1 MNKYLK
7 QLLDALAA
15 KNAEKQGIV
24 TKALD
29 AGQTPNEEEEK
40 QIGVIDAEIA
50 TIQKNIDRVK
60 DMIKQAETAATAA
73 TPVAGDNPAEA
84 EKSAKGDP
92 KPKDDPKVEV
102 KSNLP
107 KGMPFAQFARAKML
121 ACHEQKQG
129 RLMTVVDAAKALG
142 YDEAVVQYVE
152 KATLGT
158 TTDAGFAAPLV
169 QQDTYKGDF
178 LELLRNA
185 TIFDKLQGYRAVP
198 FNVKINGQLSGGTA
212 SWVGEGAKKPLTNPT
227 FNSIEIKEHKL
238 AAITVYTQELLRR
251 ADPAI
256 DQLVLNDLIE
266 ATKVLIDTT
275 FLGTQ
280 AQTDVTPAGILNG
293 VTAIEPSG
301 TTAAQIEADLLKL
314 ITTFVAANLTTDN
327 AYFLMSETRAMQ
339 YALLR
344 DALGNTYFNGMS
356 FAGAARSLLGI
367 PVITSQSIGDKIIL
381 VKMSE
386 LLVAQDGG
394 VDVAYSDQATLVD
407 GSVTHNLWQ
416 ENKFAIRVEKFI
428 TWAKRRAIAA
438 AYLDYTTTPTP

>member
-7 QLLDALAA
+7 QLLDALAQ

-29 AGQTPNEEEEK
+29 AGQTPNEEEEQK
-40 QIGVIDAEIA
+40 IAAIDAEIA

-60 DMIKQAETAATAA
+60 DMIKQGEAAASTA
-73 TPVAGDNPAEA
+73 TPVAGENPDQAQ
-84 EKSAKGDP
+84 KSAKGDP
-92 KPKDDPKVEV
+92 EPKKDTKVEV

-121 ACHEQKQG
+121 ACHEQKKG
-129 RLMTVVDAAKALG
+129 RLMTVADAAKSLG
-142 YDEAVVQYVE
+142 YDEAVIQYVE

-158 TTDAGFAAPLV
+158 TTDPGFAAPLV
-169 QQDTYKGDF
+169 QTDTYTGDF

-185 TIFDKLQGYRAVP
+185 TIFDKLQGYRSVP
-198 FNVKINGQLSGGTA
+198 FNVKINGQLTGGTA

-227 FNSIEIKEHKL
+227 FNNIEIKEHKL

-275 FLGTQ
+275 FLGDQ

-293 VTAIEPSG
+293 VTTITPSG

-314 ITTFVAANLTTDN
+314 IQTFIAANLSTDN

-356 FAGAARSLLGI
+356 FAGAARTLLGI

-407 GSVTHNLWQ
+407 GSTTHNLWQ

-438 AYLDYTTTPTP
+438 AYIDYTP

>member
-7 QLLDALAA
+7 QLLDALAQ

-40 QIGVIDAEIA
+40 QIEGIDAEIA
-50 TIQKNIDRVK
+50 TLEKNIARVK
-60 DMIKQAETAATAA
+60 EMIAQGEKAATTA
-73 TPVAGDNPAEA
+73 TPVAGQNPQEA
-84 EKSAKGDP
+84 QNAANGNPNPTEQI
-92 KPKDDPKVEV
+92 VV

-121 ACHEQKQG
+121 ACHEQKKG
-129 RLMTVVDAAKALG
+129 TLLTVVDAAKQLG
-142 YDEAVVQYVE
+142 YGEDVVQYVE

-169 QQDTYKGDF
+169 HRDTYTGDF
-178 LELLRNA
+178 IELLRNA
-185 TIFDKLQGYRAVP
+185 TIFDKLKGYRSVP
-198 FNVKINGQLSGGTA
+198 FNIEISGQLSGGSA
-212 SWVGEGAKKPLTNPT
+212 QWVGEGERKPLTNPT
-227 FNSIEIKEHKL
+227 FGNVEVDEHKL

-256 DQLVLNDLIE
+256 DRLVLDDLIE
-266 ATKVLIDTT
+266 ASKALIDTT

-280 AQTDVTPAGILNG
+280 AETSTTPIGVLNG
-293 VTAIEPSG
+293 VTAITPSG
-301 TTAAQIEADLLKL
+301 TTAAQIEADLMKL
-314 ITTFVAANLTTDN
+314 ITAFVTANLSTDN
-327 AYFLMSETRAMQ
+327 SYFLMSETRAMQ

-344 DALGNTYFNGMS
+344 DALGNTYFNGMN
-356 FAGAARSLLGI
+356 FNGTRSLLGI
-367 PVITSQSIGDKIIL
+367 PVVTSQAVGDKVIL

-386 LLVAQDGG
+386 LLVAEDGG

-407 GSVTHNLWQ
+407 GSTTHNLWQ

-438 AYLDYTTTPTP
+438 AYIDYTMTP

>member
-7 QLLDALAA
+7 QLLDALAQ

-40 QIGVIDAEIA
+40 QIEGIDAEIA
-50 TIQKNIDRVK
+50 TLEKNIARVK
-60 DMIKQAETAATAA
+60 EMIAQGEKAATTA
-73 TPVAGDNPAEA
+73 TPVAGQNPQEA
-84 EKSAKGDP
+84 QNAANGNPNPTEQI
-92 KPKDDPKVEV
+92 VV

-129 RLMTVVDAAKALG
+129 NLMSVADAAKALG
-142 YDEAVVQYVE
+142 YDEEVIQYVE

-158 TTDAGFAAPLV
+158 TTDPGFAAPLV
-169 QQDTYKGDF
+169 QTDTYKGDF

-185 TIFDKLQGYRAVP
+185 TIFDKLQGYRSVP
-198 FNVKINGQLSGGTA
+198 FNVKINGQLTGGIA
-212 SWVGEGAKKPLTNPT
+212 GWVGEGAKKPLTNPT
-227 FNSIEIKEHKL
+227 FNNIEIKEHKL

-266 ATKVLIDTT
+266 ATKALIDTT
-275 FLGTQ
+275 FLGSQ
-280 AQTDVTPAGILNG
+280 AQSDTTPAGILNG
-293 VTAIEPSG
+293 VTAITPSG

-314 ITTFVAANLTTDN
+314 IQAFIAANLTTDN

-356 FAGAARSLLGI
+356 FAGAARTLLGI
-367 PVITSQSIGDKIIL
+367 PVVTSQSVGDKVIL

-407 GSVTHNLWQ
+407 GSTTHNLWQ

-438 AYLDYTTTPTP
+438 AYIDYTMTP

>member
-7 QLLDALAA
+7 QLLDALAQ

-29 AGQTPNEEEEK
+29 AGQTPNEDEEK
-40 QIGVIDAEIA
+40 QIEGIDAEIA
-50 TIQKNIDRVK
+50 TLEKNIERVK
-60 DMIKQAETAATAA
+60 EMIKQGEKAATTA
-73 TPVAGDNPAEA
+73 TPVAGQNPQEA
-84 EKSAKGDP
+84 QEAANGNP
-92 KPKDDPKVEV
+92 NPTEQITV

-121 ACHEQKQG
+121 ACHVQKKG
-129 RLMTVVDAAKALG
+129 SLLTVVDAAKQLG
-142 YDEAVVQYVE
+142 YGEDVVQYVE

-169 QQDTYKGDF
+169 HRDTYTGDF
-178 LELLRNA
+178 IELLRNA
-185 TIFDKLQGYRAVP
+185 TIFDKLKGYRSVP
-198 FNVKINGQLSGGTA
+198 FNIEISGQLSGGSA
-212 SWVGEGAKKPLTNPT
+212 QWVGEGARKPLTNPT
-227 FNSIEIKEHKL
+227 FGNVEVDEHKL

-256 DQLVLNDLIE
+256 DRLVLDDLIE
-266 ATKVLIDTT
+266 ASKALIDST
-275 FLGTQ
+275 FLGSQ
-280 AQTDVTPAGILNG
+280 AETSTTPIGILNG
-293 VTAIEPSG
+293 VTAITPSG
-301 TTAAQIEADLLKL
+301 TTAAQIEADLMKL
-314 ITTFVAANLTTDN
+314 ITAFVAANLSTDN
-327 AYFLMSETRAMQ
+327 SYFLMSETRAMQ

-344 DALGNTYFNGMS
+344 DALGNTYFNGMNFS
-356 FAGAARSLLGI
+356 GARSLLGI
-367 PVITSQSIGDKIIL
+367 PVVTSQSVGDKVIL

-386 LLVAQDGG
+386 LLVAEDGG

-407 GSVTHNLWQ
+407 GSTTHNLWQ

-438 AYLDYTTTPTP
+438 AYIDYTPTP

>member
-7 QLLDALAA
+7 QLLDALAQ

-40 QIGVIDAEIA
+40 QIEGIDAEIA
-50 TIQKNIDRVK
+50 TLEKNIARVK
-60 DMIKQAETAATAA
+60 EMIAQGEKAATTA
-73 TPVAGDNPAEA
+73 TPVAGQNPQEA
-84 EKSAKGDP
+84 QNAANGNPNPTEKI
-92 KPKDDPKVEV
+92 VV

-129 RLMTVVDAAKALG
+129 NLMSVVDAAKALG
-142 YDEAVVQYVE
+142 YDESVIQYVE

-158 TTDAGFAAPLV
+158 TTDPGFAAPLV
-169 QQDTYKGDF
+169 QTDTYKGDF

-185 TIFDKLQGYRAVP
+185 TIFDKLQGYRSVP

-212 SWVGEGAKKPLTNPT
+212 EWVGEGAKKPLTNPT
-227 FNSIEIKEHKL
+227 FNNIEIKEHKL

-266 ATKVLIDTT
+266 AAKALIDTT
-275 FLGTQ
+275 FLGSQ
-280 AQTDVTPAGILNG
+280 AQSDTTPAGILNG
-293 VTAIEPSG
+293 VTAITPSG

-314 ITTFVAANLTTDN
+314 IQTFIAANLTTDN

-356 FAGAARSLLGI
+356 FAGAARTLLGI
-367 PVITSQSIGDKIIL
+367 PVVTSQSVGDKVIL

-407 GSVTHNLWQ
+407 GSTTHNLWQ

-438 AYLDYTTTPTP
+438 AYIDYTMTP

>member
-60 DMIKQAETAATAA
+60 DMIKQAETAATTA

-438 AYLDYTTTPTP
+438 AYIDYSTGG

>member
-7 QLLDALAA
+7 QLLDALAQ

-40 QIGVIDAEIA
+40 QIEGIDAEIA
-50 TIQKNIDRVK
+50 TLEKNIARVK
-60 DMIKQAETAATAA
+60 EMIAQGEKAATTA
-73 TPVAGDNPAEA
+73 TPVAGQNPQEA
-84 EKSAKGDP
+84 QNAANGNPNPTEQI
-92 KPKDDPKVEV
+92 VV

-129 RLMTVVDAAKALG
+129 NLMSVADAAKALG
-142 YDEAVVQYVE
+142 YDEAVIQYVE

-158 TTDAGFAAPLV
+158 TTDPGFAAPLV
-169 QQDTYKGDF
+169 QTDTYKGDF

-185 TIFDKLQGYRAVP
+185 TIFDKLQGYRSVP
-198 FNVKINGQLSGGTA
+198 FNVKINGQLTGGTA
-212 SWVGEGAKKPLTNPT
+212 GWVGEGSKKPLTNPT
-227 FNSIEIKEHKL
+227 FNNIEIKEHKL

-266 ATKVLIDTT
+266 ATKALIDTT
-275 FLGTQ
+275 FLGSQ
-280 AQTDVTPAGILNG
+280 AQSDTTPAGILNG
-293 VTAIEPSG
+293 VTAITPSG

-314 ITTFVAANLTTDN
+314 IQTFIAANLTTDN

-356 FAGAARSLLGI
+356 FAGVARTLLGI
-367 PVITSQSIGDKIIL
+367 PVVTSQSVGDKVIL

-407 GSVTHNLWQ
+407 GSTTHNLWQ

-438 AYLDYTTTPTP
+438 AYIDYTVTP

>member
-7 QLLDALAA
+7 QLLDALAQ

-29 AGQTPNEEEEK
+29 AGQTPNEEEEQK
-40 QIGVIDAEIA
+40 IAAIDAEIA

-60 DMIKQAETAATAA
+60 DMIKQGEAAASTA
-73 TPVAGDNPAEA
+73 TPVAGENPDQAQ
-84 EKSAKGDP
+84 KSAKGDP
-92 KPKDDPKVEV
+92 EPKKDTKVEV

-129 RLMTVVDAAKALG
+129 RLMTVADAAKSLG
-142 YDEAVVQYVE
+142 YDEAVIQYVE

-158 TTDAGFAAPLV
+158 TTDPGFAAPLV
-169 QQDTYKGDF
+169 QTDTYKGDF

-185 TIFDKLQGYRAVP
+185 TIFDKLQGYRSVP
-198 FNVKINGQLSGGTA
+198 FNVKINGQLTGGTA

-227 FNSIEIKEHKL
+227 FNNIEIKEHKL

-266 ATKVLIDTT
+266 ATKALIDTT
-275 FLGTQ
+275 FLGSQ
-280 AQTDVTPAGILNG
+280 AQTDITPAGILNG
-293 VTAIEPSG
+293 VTAITPSG

-314 ITTFVAANLTTDN
+314 IQTFITANLSTDN

-356 FAGAARSLLGI
+356 FAGSARSLLGI

-407 GSVTHNLWQ
+407 GSTTHNLWQ

-438 AYLDYTTTPTP
+438 AYIDYTP

>member
-7 QLLDALAA
+7 QLLDALAQ

-29 AGQTPNEEEEK
+29 AGQTPNEEEEQK
-40 QIGVIDAEIA
+40 IAAIDAEIA

-60 DMIKQAETAATAA
+60 DMIKQGEAAASTA
-73 TPVAGDNPAEA
+73 TPVAGENPDQAQ
-84 EKSAKGDP
+84 KSAKGDP
-92 KPKDDPKVEV
+92 EPKKDPKVEV

-129 RLMTVVDAAKALG
+129 RLLTVVDAAKALG

-169 QQDTYKGDF
+169 RQDTYKGDF

-185 TIFDKLQGYRAVP
+185 TIFDKLKGYRAVP

-314 ITTFVAANLTTDN
+314 ITAFVAANLTTDN

-356 FAGAARSLLGI
+356 FAGSARSLLGI

-407 GSVTHNLWQ
+407 GSTTHNLWQ

-438 AYLDYTTTPTP
+438 AYIDYTP

>member
-60 DMIKQAETAATAA
+60 DMIKQAETAATTA

-185 TIFDKLQGYRAVP
+185 TIFDKLKGYRAVP

-280 AQTDVTPAGILNG
+280 AQTDVTPSGILNG

-301 TTAAQIEADLLKL
+301 TTAAAIEADLLKL

-407 GSVTHNLWQ
+407 GSTTHNLWQ

-438 AYLDYTTTPTP
+438 AYIDYTP

>member
-15 KNAEKQGIV
+15 KNLEKQNIV

-29 AGQTPNEEEEK
+29 GGSTPGEEDEK
-40 QIGVIDAEIA
+40 QIEAIDAEIA

-60 DMIKQAETAATAA
+60 DMIKQAEQAAQTA
-73 TPVAGDNPAEA
+73 TPVAGANPEEAANSANGDPNPA
-84 EKSAKGDP
+84 KKI
-92 KPKDDPKVEV
+92 EV

-107 KGMPFAQFARAKML
+107 KGMPYAQFARAKML

-142 YDEAVVQYVE
+142 YDESVVQYVE

-185 TIFDKLQGYRAVP
+185 TIFDKLQGYRSVP

-212 SWVGEGAKKPLTNPT
+212 SWVGEGQKKPLTNPT
-227 FNSIEIKEHKL
+227 FNNIEIKEHKL

-275 FLGTQ
+275 FLGAQ
-280 AQTDVTPAGILNG
+280 AQTDTTPAGVLNG
-293 VTAIEPSG
+293 VTAITPSG
-301 TTAAQIEADLLKL
+301 TTGAQIEADLLKL

-344 DALGNTYFNGMS
+344 DPLGNTYFNGMT

-367 PVITSQSIGDKIIL
+367 PVITSQSIGDKVIL

-407 GSVTHNLWQ
+407 GSTTHNLWQ

-438 AYLDYTTTPTP
+438 AYIDYTPTGGG

>member
-7 QLLDALAA
+7 QLLDALAQ
-15 KNAEKQGIV
+15 KNLEKQGIV

-29 AGQTPNEEEEK
+29 AGQTPNEEEEQK
-40 QIGVIDAEIA
+40 IAAIDAEIA

-60 DMIKQAETAATAA
+60 DMIKQTEAAATTA
-73 TPVAGDNPAEA
+73 TPVAGDDPEEA
-84 EKSAKGDP
+84 KKSAKGDP
-92 KPKDDPKVEV
+92 EPKKDPKVEV

-129 RLMTVVDAAKALG
+129 RLLTVVDAAKALG

-185 TIFDKLQGYRAVP
+185 TIFDKLKGYRAVP

-314 ITTFVAANLTTDN
+314 ITAFVAANLTTDN

-356 FAGAARSLLGI
+356 FAGSARSLLGI

-407 GSVTHNLWQ
+407 GSTTHNLWQ

-438 AYLDYTTTPTP
+438 AYIDYTP

>member
-1 MNKYLK
+1 MNEYLK
-7 QLLDALAA
+7 KLLKALAE
-15 KNAEKQGIV
+15 KNQAMQTALSKSAAAGTTPDEATENEIQALEKEISAIEV
-24 TKALD
+24 NIERTK
-29 AGQTPNEEEEK
+29 K
-40 QIGVIDAEIA
+40 QIAAAEA
-50 TIQKNIDRVK
+50 A
-60 DMIKQAETAATAA
+60 AETA
-73 TPVAGDNPAEA
+73 TPVAGDNPEEA

-92 KPKDDPKVEV
+92 KPKADPKIEV

-129 RLMTVVDAAKALG
+129 RLMTVADAAKSLG
-142 YDEAVVQYVE
+142 YDEAVIQYVE

-158 TTDAGFAAPLV
+158 TTDPGFAAPLV
-169 QQDTYKGDF
+169 QTDTYKGDF

-185 TIFDKLQGYRAVP
+185 TIFDKLQGYRSVP
-198 FNVKINGQLSGGTA
+198 FNVKINGQLTGGTA

-227 FNSIEIKEHKL
+227 FNNIEIKEHKL

-266 ATKVLIDTT
+266 ATKALIDTT
-275 FLGTQ
+275 FLGSQ
-280 AQTDVTPAGILNG
+280 AQTDITPAGILNG
-293 VTAIEPSG
+293 VTAITPSG

-314 ITTFVAANLTTDN
+314 IQTFITANLSTDN

-356 FAGAARSLLGI
+356 FAGAARTLLGI
-367 PVITSQSIGDKIIL
+367 PVITSQSVGDKVIL

-407 GSVTHNLWQ
+407 GSTTHNLWQ

-438 AYLDYTTTPTP
+438 AYIDYTPTP

>member
-7 QLLDALAA
+7 QLLDALAQ

-60 DMIKQAETAATAA
+60 DMIKQGEVAASTA
-73 TPVAGDNPAEA
+73 TPVAGDDPDQAK
-84 EKSAKGDP
+84 KSAKGDT
-92 KPKDDPKVEV
+92 DPKKDPKIEI

-121 ACHEQKQG
+121 ACHELKSG
-129 RLMTVVDAAKALG
+129 NVLTVVDAAKSLG
-142 YDEAVVQYVE
+142 YDEAVVQYIE

-169 QQDTYKGDF
+169 QTDTYKGDF

-185 TIFDKLQGYRAVP
+185 TIFDKLQGYRSVP
-198 FNVKINGQLSGGTA
+198 FNVKINGQLTGGTA
-212 SWVGEGAKKPLTNPT
+212 SWVGEGEKKPLTNPT
-227 FNSIEIKEHKL
+227 FNNIEIKEHKL

-266 ATKVLIDTT
+266 ATKILIDTT
-275 FLGTQ
+275 FLGSQ

-314 ITTFVAANLTTDN
+314 ISTFVEANLSTDN

-407 GSVTHNLWQ
+407 GSTTHNLWQ

-438 AYLDYTTTPTP
+438 AYIDYAP

>member
-7 QLLDALAA
+7 QLLDALAQ

-29 AGQTPNEEEEK
+29 AGQTPNEEEEQK
-40 QIGVIDAEIA
+40 ISAIDAEIA

-60 DMIKQAETAATAA
+60 DMIKQTESAATTA
-73 TPVAGDNPAEA
+73 TPVAGDDPEEA
-84 EKSAKGDP
+84 KKSAKGDP
-92 KPKDDPKVEV
+92 EPKKDPKVEV

-129 RLMTVVDAAKALG
+129 RLLTVVDAAKALG

-185 TIFDKLQGYRAVP
+185 TIFDKLKGYRAVP

-314 ITTFVAANLTTDN
+314 ITAFVAANLTTDN

-356 FAGAARSLLGI
+356 FAGSARSLLGI

-407 GSVTHNLWQ
+407 GSTTHNLWQ

-438 AYLDYTTTPTP
+438 AYIDYTP

>member
-7 QLLDALAA
+7 QLLDALAQ

-29 AGQTPNEEEEK
+29 AGQTPNEEQEK
-40 QIGVIDAEIA
+40 QIEGIDAEIA
-50 TIQKNIDRVK
+50 TLEKNIARVK
-60 DMIKQAETAATAA
+60 EMIAQGEKAATTA
-73 TPVAGDNPAEA
+73 TPVAGQNPQEA
-84 EKSAKGDP
+84 QNAANGNPNPTEQI
-92 KPKDDPKVEV
+92 VV

-121 ACHEQKQG
+121 ACHEQKKG
-129 RLMTVVDAAKALG
+129 TLLTVVDAAKQLG
-142 YDEAVVQYVE
+142 YGEDVVQYVE

-169 QQDTYKGDF
+169 HRDTYTGDF
-178 LELLRNA
+178 IELLRNA
-185 TIFDKLQGYRAVP
+185 TIFDKLKGYRSVP
-198 FNVKINGQLSGGTA
+198 FNIEISGQLSGGSA
-212 SWVGEGAKKPLTNPT
+212 QWVGEGERKPLTNPT
-227 FNSIEIKEHKL
+227 FGNVEVDEHKL

-256 DQLVLNDLIE
+256 DRLVLDDLIE
-266 ATKVLIDTT
+266 ASKALIDTT

-280 AQTDVTPAGILNG
+280 AETSTTPIGVLNG
-293 VTAIEPSG
+293 VTAITPSG
-301 TTAAQIEADLLKL
+301 TTAAQIEADLMKL
-314 ITTFVAANLTTDN
+314 ITAFVTANLSTDN
-327 AYFLMSETRAMQ
+327 SYFLMSETRAMQ

-344 DALGNTYFNGMS
+344 DALGNTYFNGMN
-356 FAGAARSLLGI
+356 FNGTRSLLGI
-367 PVITSQSIGDKIIL
+367 PVVTSQAVGDKVIL

-386 LLVAQDGG
+386 LLVAEDGG

-407 GSVTHNLWQ
+407 GSTTHNLWQ

-438 AYLDYTTTPTP
+438 AYIDYTVTP

>member
-15 KNAEKQGIV
+15 KNLEKQNIV

-29 AGQTPNEEEEK
+29 GGSTPGEEDEK
-40 QIGVIDAEIA
+40 QIEAIDAEIA

-60 DMIKQAETAATAA
+60 DMIKQGEQAAQTA
-73 TPVAGDNPAEA
+73 TPVAGANPEEA
-84 EKSAKGDP
+84 ANSAGGNPNTK
-92 KPKDDPKVEV
+92 KTVIEV
-102 KSNLP
+102 SSNLP
-107 KGMPFAQFARAKML
+107 KGVPFAQFARAKML

-129 RLMTVVDAAKALG
+129 NILTVVEAAKQLG
-142 YDEAVVQYVE
+142 YSQDTIQYIE

-185 TIFDKLQGYRAVP
+185 TIFDKLKGFRSVP
-198 FNVKINGQLSGGTA
+198 FNVKINGQLTGGTA
-212 SWVGEGAKKPLTNPT
+212 SWVGEGQKKPLTNPT
-227 FNSIEIKEHKL
+227 FGSIEIKEHKL

-266 ATKVLIDTT
+266 ASKVLIDTT
-275 FLGTQ
+275 FLGAQ

-293 VTAIEPSG
+293 VAAIEPSG
-301 TTAAQIEADLLKL
+301 TSGAQIEADLLKL

-344 DALGNTYFNGMS
+344 DPLGNTYFNGMT

-367 PVITSQSIGDKIIL
+367 PVITSQSIGDKVIL

-407 GSVTHNLWQ
+407 GSTTHNLWQ

-438 AYLDYTTTPTP
+438 AYIDYTP

>member
-1 MNKYLK
+1 MNEYLK
-7 QLLDALAA
+7 KLL
-15 KNAEKQGIV
+15 
-24 TKALD
+24 KALSEKNQAMQAALSKSAA
-29 AGQTPNEEEEK
+29 AGTTPDEATEKEIQALEKEIAAIEVNIERTKK
-40 QIGVIDAEIA
+40 QI
-50 TIQKNIDRVK
+50 
-60 DMIKQAETAATAA
+60 AATDAATETA
-73 TPVAGDNPAEA
+73 TPVAGDSPEEA

-92 KPKDDPKVEV
+92 KPKADPKIEV

-129 RLMTVVDAAKALG
+129 RLMTVADAAKSLG
-142 YDEAVVQYVE
+142 YDEAVIQYVE

-158 TTDAGFAAPLV
+158 TTDPGFAAPLV
-169 QQDTYKGDF
+169 QTDTYKGDF

-185 TIFDKLQGYRAVP
+185 TIFDKLQGYRSVP
-198 FNVKINGQLSGGTA
+198 FNVKINGQLTGGTA

-227 FNSIEIKEHKL
+227 FNNIEIKEHKL

-266 ATKVLIDTT
+266 ATKALIDTT
-275 FLGTQ
+275 FLGSQ
-280 AQTDVTPAGILNG
+280 AQTDITPAGILNG
-293 VTAIEPSG
+293 VTAITPSG

-314 ITTFVAANLTTDN
+314 IQTFITANLSTDN

-356 FAGAARSLLGI
+356 FAGAARTLLGI
-367 PVITSQSIGDKIIL
+367 PVITSQSVGDKVIL

-407 GSVTHNLWQ
+407 GSTTHNLWQ

-438 AYLDYTTTPTP
+438 AYIDYATGG

>member
-15 KNAEKQGIV
+15 KNAEKQVIV

-29 AGQTPNEEEEK
+29 AGQTPNAEEEK
-40 QIGVIDAEIA
+40 QIEDIDAEIA
-50 TIQKNIDRVK
+50 TLQKNIDRVE
-60 DMIKQAETAATAA
+60 DMIEQAAKAAKTA
-73 TPVAGDNPAEA
+73 TPAAGQNPEQAA
-84 EKSAKGDP
+84 KSAKGDP
-92 KPKDDPKVEV
+92 NPSTPATIVET
-102 KSNLP
+102 LP
-107 KGMPFAQFARAKML
+107 KGLPFAQFARAKIL
-121 ACHEQKQG
+121 AAVE
-129 RLMTVVDAAKALG
+129 AAKNQNYITPLQAAKQLG
-142 YDEAVVQYVE
+142 YGDQVQAYIE

-158 TTDAGFAAPLV
+158 TTDAGFAAPLIH
-169 QQDTYKGDF
+169 QDVYKGDF

-185 TIFDKLQGYRAVP
+185 TIFDKLQGYRPVP
-198 FNVKINGQLSGGTA
+198 FNVKINGQLSGGVA
-212 SWVGEGAKKPLTNPT
+212 GWVGEGAKKPLTNPT
-227 FNSIEIKEHKL
+227 FGNIEIKEHKL

-256 DQLVLNDLIE
+256 DKLVLNDLIE

-275 FLGTQ
+275 FLGSQ

-293 VTAIEPSG
+293 VAKITPSG
-301 TTAAQIEADLLKL
+301 TTAANIEADLLKL
-314 ITTFVAANLTTDN
+314 ISSFVDANLTTDN

-339 YALLR
+339 LALLR

-367 PVITSQSIGDKIIL
+367 PVVTSQSVGDKIIL

-407 GSVTHNLWQ
+407 GTTTHNLWQ

-438 AYLDYTTTPTP
+438 AYIDYTP

>member
-15 KNAEKQGIV
+15 KNLEKQNIV

-29 AGQTPNEEEEK
+29 GGSTPGEEDEK
-40 QIGVIDAEIA
+40 QIEAIDAEIA

-60 DMIKQAETAATAA
+60 DMIKQAEQAAQTA
-73 TPVAGDNPAEA
+73 TPVAGANPEEA
-84 EKSAKGDP
+84 ANSANGDP
-92 KPKDDPKVEV
+92 NPTKKIEV

-107 KGMPFAQFARAKML
+107 KGMPYAQFARAKML

-142 YDEAVVQYVE
+142 YDESVVQYVE

-185 TIFDKLQGYRAVP
+185 TIFDKLQGYRSVP

-212 SWVGEGAKKPLTNPT
+212 SWVGEGQKKPLTNPT
-227 FNSIEIKEHKL
+227 FNNIEIKEHKL

-275 FLGTQ
+275 FLGAQ
-280 AQTDVTPAGILNG
+280 AQTDTTPAGVLNG
-293 VTAIEPSG
+293 VTAITPSG
-301 TTAAQIEADLLKL
+301 TTGAQIEADLLKL

-344 DALGNTYFNGMS
+344 DPLGNTYFNGMT

-367 PVITSQSIGDKIIL
+367 PVITSQSIGDKVIL

-407 GSVTHNLWQ
+407 GSTTHNLWQ

-438 AYLDYTTTPTP
+438 AYIDYTPTGGG

>member
-7 QLLDALAA
+7 QLLDALAQ

-29 AGQTPNEEEEK
+29 AGQTPNEEEEQK
-40 QIGVIDAEIA
+40 IAAIDAEIA

-60 DMIKQAETAATAA
+60 DMIKQGEAAASTA
-73 TPVAGDNPAEA
+73 TPVAGENPDQAQ
-84 EKSAKGDP
+84 KSAKGDP
-92 KPKDDPKVEV
+92 EPEKDTKVEV

-107 KGMPFAQFARAKML
+107 KGIPFAQFARAKML

-129 RLMTVVDAAKALG
+129 RLMTVVDAAKTLG
-142 YDEAVVQYVE
+142 YDETVVQYVE

-158 TTDAGFAAPLV
+158 TTNSGFAAPLV

-178 LELLRNA
+178 IELLRNA
-185 TIFDKLQGYRAVP
+185 TIFDKLRGYRPVP

-212 SWVGEGAKKPLTNPT
+212 QWVGEGAKKPLTNPT
-227 FNSIEIKEHKL
+227 FGNVEIKEHKL

-256 DQLVLNDLIE
+256 DNLVLNDLIE
-266 ATKVLIDTT
+266 AAKVLIDTT
-275 FLGTQ
+275 FLGVQ

-293 VTAIEPSG
+293 VTAIEPTG
-301 TTAAQIEADLLKL
+301 TTASAIEADLLSL
-314 ITTFVAANLTTDN
+314 IQAFVEANLTTDN

-356 FAGAARSLLGI
+356 FAGAARTLLGI

-407 GSVTHNLWQ
+407 GSTTHNLWQ

-438 AYLDYTTTPTP
+438 AYIDYTP

>member
-7 QLLDALAA
+7 QLLDALAQ

-40 QIGVIDAEIA
+40 QIEGIDAEIA
-50 TIQKNIDRVK
+50 TLEKNIARVK
-60 DMIKQAETAATAA
+60 EMIAQGEKAATTA
-73 TPVAGDNPAEA
+73 TPVAGQNPQEA
-84 EKSAKGDP
+84 QNAANGNPNPTEQI
-92 KPKDDPKVEV
+92 VV

-121 ACHEQKQG
+121 ACHEQKKG
-129 RLMTVVDAAKALG
+129 TLLTVVDAAKQLG
-142 YDEAVVQYVE
+142 YGEDVVQYVE

-169 QQDTYKGDF
+169 HRDTYTGD
-178 LELLRNA
+178 LIELLRNA
-185 TIFDKLQGYRAVP
+185 TIFDKLKGYRSVP
-198 FNVKINGQLSGGTA
+198 FNIEISGQLSGGSA
-212 SWVGEGAKKPLTNPT
+212 QWVGEGERKPLTNPT
-227 FNSIEIKEHKL
+227 FGNVEVDEHKL

-256 DQLVLNDLIE
+256 DRLVLDDLIE
-266 ATKVLIDTT
+266 ASKALIDTT

-280 AQTDVTPAGILNG
+280 AETSTTPIGVLNG
-293 VTAIEPSG
+293 VTAITPSG
-301 TTAAQIEADLLKL
+301 TTAAQIEADLMKL
-314 ITTFVAANLTTDN
+314 ITAFVTANLSTDN
-327 AYFLMSETRAMQ
+327 SYFLMSETRAMQ

-344 DALGNTYFNGMS
+344 DALGNTYFNGMN
-356 FAGAARSLLGI
+356 FNGTRSLLGI
-367 PVITSQSIGDKIIL
+367 PVVTSQAVGDKVIL

-386 LLVAQDGG
+386 LLVAEDGG
-394 VDVAYSDQATLVD
+394 VDVAYSDQGTLVD
-407 GSVTHNLWQ
+407 GSTTHNLWQ

-438 AYLDYTTTPTP
+438 AYIDYTVTP